1 MRTQCGGE
9 SKQRDYHETGN
20 EQPLH
25 QNLRLA
31 RNAEWL
37 APSDYN
43 QRLQADVICLTY
55 PGFVFSGVSRF
66 YRVSGPAMYG
76 PVVNDQ
82 ASSSATATVTSAMK
96 IRVST
101 GDISR
106 VGPSENPPETG
117 RFVDRSAARARPLN
131 A

>member
-1 MRTQCGGE
+1 
-9 SKQRDYHETGN
+9 
-20 EQPLH
+20 
-25 QNLRLA
+25 
-31 RNAEWL
+31 
-37 APSDYN
+37 
-43 QRLQADVICLTY
+43 
-55 PGFVFSGVSRF
+55 
-66 YRVSGPAMYG
+66 MYG